1 MRVWRAFFGEFR
13 FAPSQA
19 ILGQLEFYESLLSEQ
34 FCGLSLLCDQIAFGL
49 PLISRAS
56 SFGGELAFFFELG
69 LRELM
74 RPFQVSRD
82 SRNDRTKIRF
92 GLRNF
97 RVPLTTSESL
107 PCD

>member
-1 MRVWRAFFGEFR
+1 MTLTGVEPPTGIRSESGGLFFEFR

-49 PLISRAS
+49 PLIARAS

-74 RPFQVSRD
+74 RPFSD
-82 SRNDRTKIRF
+82 SRTRS
-92 GLRNF
+92 GLA
-97 RVPLTTSESL
+97 E
-107 PCD
+107 